1 MDFGS
6 KIGAWKIP
14 VASSLTYEYS
24 RATILDPIYP
34 GFGISLW
41 VPVTVFDDV

>member
-1 MDFGS
+1 MEFGS

-14 VASSLTYEYS
+14 VASSLTDS
-24 RATILDPIYP
+24 RAAIVDPICA

-41 VPVTVFDDV
+41 VPQ